1 MKKMLHASLLVAAIF
16 TLHNVTAQCDLKV
29 KITPS
34 QPILCPQSSDTL
46 STTEPYD
53 SYQWFKGNDPI
64 PGANTRYLIIDDKSI
79 NHRYKVAVTKNGCAD
94 TSKKV
99 YVDGWAFLPP
109 YLVLSGDIEKFDPRK
124 QAFVL
129 CPKDTVVMTMGL
141 PYNQNIQWYN
151 NGVAIKGANSAEFMA
166 TKTGSY
172 YACGAPDVCP
182 NYISCVGVATN
193 VFADNP
199 TITIA
204 EQNDT
209 LFAIGGKKFK
219 WFVNG
224 KEIPGAND
232 SYLVPKISGKYI
244 AASKDEY
251 KCAAISTP
259 FVYKK
264 RTANKLMSV
273 SPNPV
278 RDVLHV
284 KIESSAIV
292 RIIVSDFSGNIKMQE
307 RVSGTDQRIPVQ
319 SLKSGSYI
327 LRGLDKD
334 GRQIETVLIIKQ

>member
-1 MKKMLHASLLVAAIF
+1 MLHASLLVAAIF
-16 TLHNVTAQCDLKV
+16 TFNSVTAQCDLKV

-46 STTEPYD
+46 STTEAYD
-53 SYQWFKGNDPI
+53 SYQWFRGNDPI
-64 PGANTRYLIIDDKSI
+64 AGATSRYFIVNEKDIG
-79 NHRYKVAVTKNGCAD
+79 HRYKVVVTRNACAD

-99 YVDGWAFLPP
+99 YIDGWAFLPP

-124 QAFVL
+124 EAFVL

-141 PYNQNIQWYN
+141 PYNQSIQWYN
-151 NGVAIKGANSAEFMA
+151 NGVAIKGANSPDFMA

-193 VFADNP
+193 IFADNP
-199 TITIA
+199 TITI
-204 EQNDT
+204 EERNDT
-209 LFAIGGKKFK
+209 LFATGGKKFK
-219 WFVNG
+219 WSVNG
-224 KEIPGAND
+224 KEIPGANEN
-232 SYLVPKISGKYI
+232 YLVPKISGRYM

-251 KCAAISTP
+251 KCAAVSTP

-264 RTANKLMSV
+264 NTGIKLISV

-278 RDVLHV
+278 HDLLHL
-284 KIESSAIV
+284 KIESAAIV
-292 RIIVSDFSGNIKMQE
+292 RIVISDFNGNIKIQAV
-307 RVSGTDQRIPVQ
+307 VSGADQQIAVQ
-319 SLKSGSYI
+319 SLKTGSYI

-334 GRQIETVLIIKQ
+334 GRQIETVVIIKQ